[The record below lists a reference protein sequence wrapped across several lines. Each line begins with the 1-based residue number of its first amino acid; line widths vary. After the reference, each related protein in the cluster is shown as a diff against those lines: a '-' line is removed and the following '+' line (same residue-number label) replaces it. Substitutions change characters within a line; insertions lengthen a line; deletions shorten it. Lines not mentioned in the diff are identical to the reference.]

1 MSKKG
6 IAMKNKNVLKLTY
19 SGVCLALCLVLPF
32 LTGQIP
38 QIGSKLLPM
47 HIPVL
52 LCGFLCGPVWGL
64 GVGLVAPLL
73 RSLLFGM
80 PPLFPTAT
88 AMAFELAAYGL
99 LAGLF
104 YKLLPKKTPYLYV
117 ALILAMIGGR
127 LVWGLA
133 MMILMGATGKGF
145 TLAAFWTGAFAN
157 AWPGIVLQLVLIPPV
172 VAALKK
178 AKLMLNE

>member
-1 MSKKG
+1 MPSAATQPLSEG
-6 IAMKNKNVLKLTY
+6 
-19 SGVCLALCLVLPF
+19 ALEPDAHEAV
-32 LTGQIP
+32 IDD
-38 QIGSKLLPM
+38 
-47 HIPVL
+47 
-52 LCGFLCGPVWGL
+52 
-64 GVGLVAPLL
+64 VAAW
-73 RSLLFGM
+73 R
-80 PPLFPTAT
+80 AVD
-88 AMAFELAAYGL
+88 
-99 LAGLF
+99 
-104 YKLLPKKTPYLYV
+104 YV

-178 AKLMLNE
+178 AKLMMNE

>member
-1 MSKKG
+1 
-6 IAMKNKNVLKLTY
+6 MKNKNVLKLTY
-19 SGVCLALCLVLPF
+19 AGVCLALCLVLPF

-64 GVGLVAPLL
+64 AVGLIAPIL

-104 YKLLPKKTPYLYV
+104 YKLLPKKTPCLYL
-117 ALILAMIGGR
+117 ALILTMIGGR

-133 MMILMGATGKGF
+133 MTVLMGAAGKSF
-145 TLAAFWTGAFAN
+145 TLAAFWAGAFAN

>member
-1 MSKKG
+1 M
-6 IAMKNKNVLKLTY
+6 
-19 SGVCLALCLVLPF
+19 
-32 LTGQIP
+32 
-38 QIGSKLLPM
+38 
-47 HIPVL
+47 
-52 LCGFLCGPVWGL
+52 GL
-64 GVGLVAPLL
+64 SAPIL

-104 YKLLPKKTPYLYV
+104 YKLLPKKTSYLYL

-133 MMILMGATGKGF
+133 MTLLMGAAGKSF
-145 TLAAFWTGAFAN
+145 TLAAFWAGAFAN